1 MADTD
6 VLIVGGGH
14 NGLVAACYLAQA
26 GKHVTIIE
34 AEGEIGGATV
44 SQRVFPDFDAKL
56 SRYSYLVSLLPD
68 QIRRDLGLQFE
79 TLGRQVSSFTPTN
92 RDGKDLGLLITAD
105 LNSQTQTGFTALTGS
120 SSELAAWQ
128 SFYRDVQRVADAI
141 APTLLGPLPTR
152 SQLRAEVGEQIW
164 DEIVERPLGETLEA
178 RFADDLVRGIVLT
191 DGLIGTFADSFSPQ
205 ATICFLYHLIGNGTG
220 EWRVPRGGM
229 GGLVRELRDQAIALG
244 VTIHTSQQARRILA
258 IDAGYEVL
266 CSNGA
271 TFTSEYI
278 LANCA
283 PQVLAELMG
292 STPPASLDGSQL
304 KINMLLTKLPR
315 LKSGIDPQL
324 AFAGTFHFDESYSEC
339 NTAYRQALD
348 GQIPD
353 RIPAE
358 MYCHTL
364 TDSSILAPELV
375 AAGYQT
381 LTLFALH
388 TPAALFDHDNEGV
401 KAEMVRRLL
410 AQLNNYL
417 VDPIEECLAIAR
429 DGSLCIEAKSPLDLE
444 ESISL
449 PRGNIFHKDLSLPFR
464 ADDAPV
470 AWGVETEF
478 PNIYICGAGAIRG
491 GGVSGIPGHN
501 AAQAILSRS

>member
-1 MADTD
+1 MARSD
-6 VLIVGGGH
+6 VLIIGGGH

-68 QIRRDLGLQFE
+68 QIRQDLGLQFE
-79 TLGRQVSSFTPTN
+79 TLGRQVSSFTPTS
-92 RDGKDLGLLITAD
+92 RGGKDLGLLITAD
-105 LNSQTQTGFTALTGS
+105 LNSQTQTGFTMLTGS

-205 ATICFLYHLIGNGTG
+205 ANICFLYHLIGNGTG

-229 GGLVRELRDQAIALG
+229 GGLVRELRDRAIALG
-244 VTIHTSQQARRILA
+244 VTIHTSHQARRILA

-410 AQLNNYL
+410 AQLNTYL

>member
-68 QIRRDLGLQFE
+68 QIRQDLGLQFE
-79 TLGRQVSSFTPTN
+79 TLGRQVSSFTPTS
-92 RDGKDLGLLITAD
+92 RGGKDLGLLITAD

-205 ATICFLYHLIGNGTG
+205 ANICFLYHLIGNGTG

-244 VTIHTSQQARRILA
+244 VTIHTSHQARRILA

-348 GQIPD
+348 GKIPD

-410 AQLNNYL
+410 AQLNTYL

>member
-1 MADTD
+1 MARSD

-26 GKHVTIIE
+26 GKRVTIIE
-34 AEGEIGGATV
+34 AETEIGGATV
-44 SQRVFPDFDAKL
+44 SQRVFPDFDASL

-79 TLGRQVSSFTPTN
+79 TLGRQVSSFTPTH

-105 LNSQTQTGFTALTGS
+105 LNSQTQTGFMALTGT
-120 SSELAAWQ
+120 SSELEAWQ

-141 APTLLGPLPTR
+141 APTLLAPLPTR

-229 GGLVRELRDQAIALG
+229 GGLVRELRDRAIALG
-244 VTIHTSQQARRILA
+244 VTIHTSHQATSIHALA
-258 IDAGYEVL
+258 TGYEVL

-271 TFTSEYI
+271 TFASEYI

-283 PQVLAELMG
+283 PQVLAELMR
-292 STPPASLDGSQL
+292 STPPLSLEGSQL

-315 LKSGIDPQL
+315 LKSGIDPKL

-339 NTAYRQALD
+339 NTAYRQAAD

-401 KAEMVRRLL
+401 KAEMVRHLL
-410 AQLNNYL
+410 AQLNSYL

-464 ADDAPV
+464 EDDAPV

>member
-1 MADTD
+1 MARSD
-6 VLIVGGGH
+6 VLIIGGGH

-178 RFADDLVRGIVLT
+178 RFADDLVRGIVLI

-348 GQIPD
+348 GKIPD